1 MYSFRICA
9 GLSVKVGPLMSDSRV
24 PYDDE
29 IDLFE
34 IFETVW
40 DGRWRVIG
48 IVILAVLISI
58 AVNVLKPELYNGST
72 ALSKA
77 PSSSFIKYSSVNETL
92 QQSGFSYAISS
103 QSVFDMF
110 VTEFADY
117 DEVVKILEKSDY
129 IKQRLQAIEIE
140 DRNDFLVYMAK
151 NFEIL
156 PPSEN
161 GNHWSLDYE
170 WRDSN
175 ESKKIF
181 TQSIE
186 DVLANV
192 RQTILSDIDELAR
205 TVSIRNK
212 NKKQRLNADLVALE
226 DAINLDLAKRL
237 LYLNEQTAIAKE
249 LGVEKNSLNG
259 NGLFQSQNTGVS
271 LSVTSSDIPFYL
283 RGFKAIDKEIDLLFS
298 RSKEDR
304 LAINNTYVSIKTQL
318 SSIHNDVSMQQ
329 IMSAKGS
336 VADDDVTSWLA
347 YDLSLATTSS
357 QSKPVLY
364 AILAAML
371 GLMVGVFNVLVSS
384 AVRKRKSIVSTI

>member
-1 MYSFRICA
+1 
-9 GLSVKVGPLMSDSRV
+9 MSDSRV

-40 DGRWRVIG
+40 GGRWKVIG
-48 IVILAVLISI
+48 IVILAALISI
-58 AVNVLKPELYNGST
+58 AVSVLKPELYNGST

-110 VTEFADY
+110 VTEFTDY
-117 DEVVKILEKSDY
+117 DEVVKVLEKSDY

-140 DRNDFLVYMAK
+140 DRNDFLVDMAK

-161 GNHWSLDYE
+161 ENHWSLEYE

-212 NKKQRLNADLVALE
+212 NKEQRLNADLVALE
-226 DAINLDLAKRL
+226 DAINLDIAKRL

-259 NGLFQSQNTGVS
+259 NGLFQSQNTGVA

-304 LAINNTYVSIKTQL
+304 LAISNTYVSIKTQL

-371 GLMVGVFNVLVSS
+371 GLMVGVFYVLVSS

>member
-1 MYSFRICA
+1 
-9 GLSVKVGPLMSDSRV
+9 MSDLRV

-29 IDLFE
+29 IDVFE

-40 DGRWRVIG
+40 DGRWKVIG
-48 IVILAVLISI
+48 IVILAALISI
-58 AVNVLKPELYNGST
+58 AVNVFKPELYNGST

-77 PSSSFIKYSSVNETL
+77 PSSSFIKYSSINETL
-92 QQSGFSYAISS
+92 QQSGFSYAVSS

-110 VTEFADY
+110 VTEFTDY
-117 DEVVKILEKSDY
+117 DEVVKVLEKSDY

-140 DRNDFLVYMAK
+140 DRNDFLVDMAK

-161 GNHWSLDYE
+161 ENHWSLEYE

-175 ESKKIF
+175 EGKNIF

-192 RQTILSDIDELAR
+192 RQTILSNIDELVR

-212 NKKQRLNADLVALE
+212 NKEKRLNADLVALE

-259 NGLFQSQNTGVS
+259 NGLFQSQNTGVA

-336 VADDDVTSWLA
+336 VADDDVTGWLA

-371 GLMVGVFNVLVSS
+371 GLMFGVFYVLVSS
-384 AVRKRKSIVSTI
+384 AVRKRKSIASTI